1 MIDLVVGDEV
11 VKLNSELTIGQYQAL
26 DSKSQFY
33 KENPHQL
40 ISLFTGIPFNDIKNM
55 SMETVKMIQAYLN
68 NKMLKQEKK
77 ELVMTFEYLG
87 VEYGLEQH
95 FGTMPFGAWVDFEV
109 YTADNITSNIHKLMA
124 ILYRPV
130 TNRKKNGKYTIAPY
144 NSNEI
149 EERAE
154 LFRDLPASYWFAS
167 SDFFF
172 QVANLYISNIK
183 VSLESKR
190 KMNQLIMK
198 GWKKLPKWLQRK
210 LPPDSILLSFTN
222 SQEKMLQGLK
232 K

>member
-95 FGTMPFGAWVDFEV
+95 FGTMPFGCWVDFEV

-130 TNRKKNGKYTIAPY
+130 TNKKKNGKYTIAPY